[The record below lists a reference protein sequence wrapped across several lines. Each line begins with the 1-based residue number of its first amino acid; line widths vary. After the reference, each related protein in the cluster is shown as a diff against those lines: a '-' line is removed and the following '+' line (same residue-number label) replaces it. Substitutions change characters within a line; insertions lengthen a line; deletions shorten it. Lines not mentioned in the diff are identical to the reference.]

1 VPAGGVASFAR
12 LLVAQIPSEAL
23 LAYTTLLAVF
33 SVGGGAYNT
42 GRWGLY
48 AAAIVVCGVAVI
60 GGYLAQRDSGFDDTQ
75 TGPAPGVGSAPPK
88 ADAPAPA
95 QVSALGKTHLP
106 YLPVLTAVVSMAV
119 YGLTVP
125 GSPLQF
131 DVSATAF
138 AIYSGCLAVGGG
150 VMMSIFA
157 PFLGKGNAAK
167 IVAK

>member
-1 VPAGGVASFAR
+1 
-12 LLVAQIPSEAL
+12 
-23 LAYTTLLAVF
+23 
-33 SVGGGAYNT
+33 
-42 GRWGLY
+42 
-48 AAAIVVCGVAVI
+48 
-60 GGYLAQRDSGFDDTQ
+60 
-75 TGPAPGVGSAPPK
+75 
-88 ADAPAPA
+88 
-95 QVSALGKTHLP
+95 
-106 YLPVLTAVVSMAV
+106 MAV